1 MINELKKALLIG
13 VGAVAATYEKA
24 SELVS
29 EMVQKGKLT
38 VEEGKELTEELK
50 RDFKEK
56 TSTTTNKVKNKL
68 DDLKPLTKDDL
79 KAFAE
84 EYNVPSR
91 SELEVLKR
99 RIEELEEKL
108 NKKEEK

>member
-24 SELVS
+24 NELIS

-56 TSTTTNKVKNKL
+56 TSSTTNKVKSKF
-68 DDLKPLTKDDL
+68 DDLKPITKDDL
-79 KAFAE
+79 KAFVQE
-84 EYNVPSR
+84 SDIPSR
-91 SELEVLKR
+91 LELEALR
-99 RIEELEEKL
+99 RKIEELEEKL
-108 NKKEEK
+108 NRKEES